1 MSEYMTSNIDYIN
14 EYGYE
19 EENEH
24 YEEEEDI
31 SPAWNERYLNTLGMS
46 MKDFM

>member
-24 YEEEEDI
+24 YEEEDV